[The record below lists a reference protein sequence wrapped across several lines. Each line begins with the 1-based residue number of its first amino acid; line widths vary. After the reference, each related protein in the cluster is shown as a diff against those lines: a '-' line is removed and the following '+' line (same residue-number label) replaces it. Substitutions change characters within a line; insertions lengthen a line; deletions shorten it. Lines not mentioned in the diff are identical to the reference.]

1 MSMLNTKYIILGA
14 SVPPVE
20 NTFRLGNAWFVNE
33 IVPVNNANEEIET
46 LKVVNPAFQAVVS
59 ADFIQQNDA
68 LAEEV
73 QRLAANVGKEEEAV
87 ADMSLNNFIEL
98 ASYAPNKLVYNYSSN
113 KPQITLFSEVYY
125 NPGWVAT
132 ITPAAGGEAK
142 PLDIFRANWILR
154 GAVVP
159 AGDYTIEF
167 TFNPPCFEKGEV
179 YSMISSGILFLLL
192 LGGLGAMFIR
202 RKK

>member
-1 MSMLNTKYIILGA
+1 M
-14 SVPPVE
+14 
-20 NTFRLGNAWFVNE
+20 
-33 IVPVNNANEEIET
+33 
-46 LKVVNPAFQAVVS
+46 VS

-113 KPQITLFSEVYY
+113 KPQVTLFSEVYY

-132 ITPAAGGEAK
+132 IIPAAGGEAK

-167 TFNPPCFEKGEV
+167 AFNPPSFVKGEL
-179 YSMISSGILFLLL
+179 YSMISSGILMLLL
-192 LGGLGAMFIR
+192 LGGLVVTIMRKR
-202 RKK
+202 R